1 MAKTG
6 SGKTLAFLLPV
17 FHRLSTS
24 GDTVAAG
31 AAPRALCLAP
41 TRELAN
47 QIFVVA
53 KQYAPLVGLS
63 AACVYG
69 GVPIHGQVRANPM
82 AGNTRLLDCG
92 LTASPPHRC
101 APEART
107 ARAPARAR
115 NVLFS

>member
-1 MAKTG
+1 MFGRVLEYSRRWRRPTG
-6 SGKTLAFLLPV
+6 FNHILNEPSN
-17 FHRLSTS
+17 
-24 GDTVAAG
+24 
-31 AAPRALCLAP
+31 PRDGMRMLVLAP

-82 AGNTRLLDCG
+82 AGSTRLLDCG

>member
-1 MAKTG
+1 M
-6 SGKTLAFLLPV
+6 

-24 GDTVAAG
+24 GDTVAPG

-69 GVPIHGQVRANPM
+69 GVPIHGQVRANHPM

-92 LTASPPHRC
+92 LNASPRTGVPRRL
-101 APEART
+101 AQPER
-107 ARAPARAR
+107 PRAR
-115 NVLFS
+115 ETCSFHSQDKM